1 MRDASVKVANGR
13 CMVAVEVALDWP
25 ALEDG
30 DGPGDSGGV
39 KGEAGTH
46 LVV

>member
-1 MRDASVKVANGR
+1 MRDASVKAANGR
-13 CMVAVEVALDWP
+13 CMLAVDVALDWP

-39 KGEAGTH
+39 KGEAGTRP
-46 LVV
+46 VV